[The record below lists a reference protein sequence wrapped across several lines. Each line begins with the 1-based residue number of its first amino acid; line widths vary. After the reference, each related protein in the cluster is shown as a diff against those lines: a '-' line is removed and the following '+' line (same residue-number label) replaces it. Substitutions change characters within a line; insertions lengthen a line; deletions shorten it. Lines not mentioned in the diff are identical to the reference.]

1 MLFRSGL
8 FQGLGKRLAV
18 ENIVAQDQADVVVAD
33 KFFAD
38 DECLRQAVGT
48 GLFGIADG
56 DAEIAAIT
64 EQASERWVVFRGGNN
79 QDFAYSCQHQYGQG
93 IVNHGFVVHGQELL
107 GHAARDGIEAC
118 AAAAGKNDAFHVLFS
133 FLLEVNEI
141 SITSLYCAMCFR
153 IPCNLYF

>member
-1 MLFRSGL
+1 M
-8 FQGLGKRLAV
+8 
-18 ENIVAQDQADVVVAD
+18 
-33 KFFAD
+33 
-38 DECLRQAVGT
+38 CQAVGA
-48 GLFGIADG
+48 GLLGVADG
-56 DAEIAAIT
+56 DAEITAVA
-64 EQASERWVVFRGGNN
+64 EQSSEGGIVFGGGND
-79 QDFAYSCQHQYGQG
+79 QDFAYSRQHQYGQG